1 MLISM
6 REVEDERGAVLEL
19 NEKALLQGE
28 IPAIDNAHYLDQGP
42 ILLNGLIL
50 GQYKGG
56 KLEMRI
62 LLKGGDIPKLQLLLL
77 DREVPL
83 PLRVVLYPIHIKN
96 PSFLT
101 TLTQEL
107 LEHRNLLH
115 LQLLMMQAVEVVR

>member
-6 REVEDERGAVLEL
+6 RDVEDERGAVLEL

-62 LLKGGDIPKLQLLLL
+62 LLKGGDIPKPTYHNNYFSFSCSI
-77 DREVPL
+77 DR
-83 PLRVVLYPIHIKN
+83 YP
-96 PSFLT
+96 FLF
-101 TLTQEL
+101 EL
-107 LEHRNLLH
+107 FFI
-115 LQLLMMQAVEVVR
+115 QST